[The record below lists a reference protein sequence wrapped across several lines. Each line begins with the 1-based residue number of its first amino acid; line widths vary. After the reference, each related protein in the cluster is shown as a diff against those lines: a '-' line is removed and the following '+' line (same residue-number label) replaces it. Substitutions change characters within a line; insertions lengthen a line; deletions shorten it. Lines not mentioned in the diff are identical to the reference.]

1 MMGDRLRQRRL
12 AVGMSLQQVADA
24 LIAAGT
30 QITRATLSKYEL
42 EQSSPNALVLRE
54 IAKVFGV
61 KTDYF
66 FSETRTEVQWFAYRK
81 RSSMSQADQ
90 ASLQAS
96 AIEALERRVK
106 AEERCGVEPTGLGEQ
121 NREQCET
128 FDQAEDLAMG
138 LRDHWGLDLQ
148 PIGSLIDLLESKG
161 FVMIPLATGELKF
174 DGLSGLLNGV
184 RSVIVYKEDVVTD
197 RLRFTVAH
205 ELAHHFLKA
214 DDPSVEEKLA
224 HRFAAAFLMPQ
235 KRLRHHL
242 GSNRTRLRLE
252 ELVLLKEQYGLSLHA
267 LVYRAG
273 DAGII
278 SDRTRTELFQFFGR
292 MGMRRAEPGRYNVT
306 EKPDEL
312 KRILLKGVAE
322 GQITEAQAT
331 ELDPEFPAEKER
343 SQTMPTWDLRELL
356 ALPPEE
362 RDKVLEDA
370 AASAASLYN
379 HGGPLGDLE
388 VLDIQ

>member
-12 AVGMSLQQVADA
+12 AVGLSLQQVADA
-24 LIAAGT
+24 LSKAGT
-30 QITRATLSKYEL
+30 EITRATLSKYEL
-42 EQSSPNALVLRE
+42 ARSAPNALVLRE
-54 IAKVFGV
+54 LAKVLGV

-66 FSETRTEVQWFAYRK
+66 FTETRADVRWFAYRK
-81 RSSMSQADQ
+81 RSSMSQTDQ
-90 ASLQAS
+90 ERLQAG

-106 AEERCGVEPTGLGEQ
+106 AEELCGVEPKGLGEQ
-121 NREQCET
+121 SREPCQTPE
-128 FDQAEDLAMG
+128 QAEGLAMA
-138 LRDHWGLDLQ
+138 LRELWGLDLQ
-148 PIGSLIDLLESKG
+148 PIASLIDLLESRN
-161 FVMIPLATGELKF
+161 FVMVPLATGELKF

-184 RSVIVYKEDVVTD
+184 RPVIVYKEDVVTD

-224 HRFAAAFLMPQ
+224 HRFAAAFLMPRQ
-235 KRLRHHL
+235 RLREHL
-242 GSNRTRLRLE
+242 GLHRTRLRLE
-252 ELVLLKEQYGLSLHA
+252 ELIMLKEQYGLSIQA

-273 DAGII
+273 DAEII
-278 SDRTRTELFQFFGR
+278 TERSRTDLFQFFGR
-292 MGMRRAEPGRYNVT
+292 MGMRRAEPGRYNVI
-306 EKPDEL
+306 EKPGEL

-331 ELDPEFPAEKER
+331 ELEPDFPSDKER
-343 SQTMPTWDLRELL
+343 SQAMPTWDLKELL

-362 RDKVLEDA
+362 RNKVLEVA
-370 AASAASLYN
+370 AATAVSLYEP
-379 HGGPLGDLE
+379 GGPLGDLE